1 MLELYRLDERIAF
14 PSLDK
19 ALDEPNGLLAFGG
32 DLSINRLK
40 SAYRQGI
47 FPWFADEEPYLWW
60 SPSPRGI
67 IQLENFHCS
76 KSLKKSLR
84 KHDFRITIN
93 HCFPKIIQHCAL
105 IPRNFG
111 ANPQA
116 DTWITHE
123 MQQAYIEL
131 HYSGAASSVEVWL
144 NNKLVGGLYGVT
156 VGGVFCGES
165 MFHKYTDA
173 SKVALLALVQ
183 HMNANQLGF
192 IDCQMN
198 TDHLA
203 KLGCE
208 DVNRNEFVSL
218 LNKYKDLEVSE
229 KVWRPQ
235 EVIIQL

>member
-14 PSLDK
+14 PALDQ

-32 DLSINRLK
+32 DLSIKRLK

-47 FPWFADEEPYLWW
+47 FPWFAETEPYLWW

-67 IQLENFHCS
+67 IHLEQFHCS

-84 KHDFRITIN
+84 KHNFKITIN
-93 HCFPKIIQHCAL
+93 HKFSEVIEQCAL

-111 ANPQA
+111 ANPQS

-123 MQQAYIEL
+123 MQQAYIDL
-131 HYSGAASSVEVWL
+131 HHAGAASSVEVWL
-144 NNKLVGGLYGVT
+144 HDRLVGGLYGVT
-156 VGGVFCGES
+156 IGGVFCGES

-173 SKVALLALVQ
+173 SKIALLALVQ
-183 HMNANQLGF
+183 HMKANQLGF

-208 DVNRNEFVSL
+208 DVTREQFLVL
-218 LNKYKDLEVSE
+218 LNRYKDLDVHQG
-229 KVWRPQ
+229 VWRPQ